1 MRERSMANIIRLFAL
16 VAVVLLVLAGC
27 SKKEPASSMPAGGSG
42 TSASGTTPSWTPE
55 TNPTPSLEV
64 QSSADVYNKQGVLKR
79 IHFETDKWTIL
90 PEDRAILKE
99 NAAWL
104 LAHTQFKV
112 TVEGHCD
119 ERNTEAYNL
128 ALGERRANAAKEYLI
143 GLGVAADKIQT
154 VSYGKSRPLCT
165 EHAESCWQQNRRDEF
180 LLQDAK

>member
-1 MRERSMANIIRLFAL
+1 MRERSIASITRLFAL
-16 VAVVLLVLAGC
+16 AAMVLLVLAAC
-27 SKKEPASSMPAGGSG
+27 SKKEPSSSMPAAGG

-55 TNPTPSLEV
+55 ANPTPSLEV
-64 QSSADVYNKQGVLKR
+64 QSSADVYNKQGVLRR
-79 IHFETDKWTIL
+79 IHFETNKWDIL
-90 PEDRAILKE
+90 PGDRAILKE

-143 GLGVAADKIQT
+143 GLGVPADKIQT

-165 EHAESCWQQNRRDEF
+165 EHDESCWQQNRRDEF
-180 LLQDAK
+180 VLQDAK